1 MKKNHLLI
9 ALLLAIA
16 VLIGG
21 ASVLYQRLSGDVTV
35 DQLAVTAPTQAPTA
49 APAEPPAQEPA
60 KAPQEPA
67 DAPEATAEPASGGS
81 AQGPQQRM
89 TAPDFTVYDA
99 AGNEVRLSDFA
110 GKPVVL
116 NFWASWCGP
125 CQMEMPDFQAQ
136 YEALGGDVHFVMVN
150 MTDGARE
157 TQEAASAFIEKNGY
171 TFPVYYDTAS
181 SAALAYRVYSLPTT
195 YFIDEKGY
203 GVAQATGAI
212 NAETLL
218 RGLRMIVPGL

>member
-1 MKKNHLLI
+1 MKKNAVLI
-9 ALLLAIA
+9 ALTLAI
-16 VLIGG
+16 VLLIGG
-21 ASVLYQRLSGDVTV
+21 ATVLYQRLSENVTV
-35 DQLAVTAPTQAPTA
+35 DRLAVAAPTA
-49 APAEPPAQEPA
+49 APADVPAQEPA
-60 KAPQEPA
+60 A
-67 DAPEATAEPASGGS
+67 DTPDADEKPDKTAQSGA
-81 AQGPQQRM
+81 AQGPQQRT

-125 CQMEMPDFQAQ
+125 CQMEMPDFQSQ
-136 YEALGGDVHFVMVN
+136 YEALGEDVHFVMVN

-157 TQEAASAFIEKNGY
+157 TKEAASAFIQKSGY

-212 NAETLL
+212 NEETLL
-218 RGLRMIVPGL
+218 RGLSMIVPEL